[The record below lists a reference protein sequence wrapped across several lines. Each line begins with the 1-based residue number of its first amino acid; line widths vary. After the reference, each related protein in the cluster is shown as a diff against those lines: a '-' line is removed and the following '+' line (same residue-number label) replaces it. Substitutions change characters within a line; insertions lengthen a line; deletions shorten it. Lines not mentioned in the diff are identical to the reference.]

1 MGKCRG
7 EGHAAPPSVSPLAQN
22 DDITRERGGG
32 WVAKSKH
39 RQYGGKE
46 EGVDEL
52 FILCTPTP
60 GFTQKRVFFSIDRR
74 RILFC
79 TRTPANAQTVERGK
93 AFLPSKRRLL
103 YSISAKRR
111 AEELASFPFSPQLL
125 ALGTRNGKGEKCFRS
140 TRCVRRLFF

>member
-60 GFTQKRVFFSIDRR
+60 GFTQKRVF
-74 RILFC
+74 L
-79 TRTPANAQTVERGK
+79 PAAVR
-93 AFLPSKRRLL
+93 PSGHRVIVVVVAVDVVFVVVGELL
-103 YSISAKRR
+103 LI
-111 AEELASFPFSPQLL
+111 
-125 ALGTRNGKGEKCFRS
+125 
-140 TRCVRRLFF
+140 